1 MKKTYKIF
9 IVFYYLFFNLIS
21 FAQIGSGPGD
31 ESNNG
36 SSSLEGGDPVVVIIG
51 SGPGDENNNGS
62 SSLEGG
68 DAQAAS
74 INSELGILILLGFV
88 YSFYLLGRNRQIKK
102 LS

>member
-31 ESNNG
+31 ENNNG
-36 SSSLEGGDPVVVIIG
+36 GASLEGGDPVVVIIG

-62 SSLEGG
+62 NSLEGG
-68 DAQAAS
+68 DPSAS

-102 LS
+102 LD